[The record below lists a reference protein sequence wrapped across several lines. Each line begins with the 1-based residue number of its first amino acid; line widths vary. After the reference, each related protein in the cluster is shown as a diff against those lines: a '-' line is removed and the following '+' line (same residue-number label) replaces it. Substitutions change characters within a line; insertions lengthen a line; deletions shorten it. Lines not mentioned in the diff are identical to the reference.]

1 MSGAAPKRDLSA
13 VTDAAYPQT
22 FEEAFA
28 EIDRLRRIEAA
39 ARAFI
44 AADERFFVDGD
55 DVDERLAE
63 RDEAKRQL
71 CAAVMRTRRGGT

>member
-1 MSGAAPKRDLSA
+1 MIEP
-13 VTDAAYPQT
+13 YPQT
-22 FEEAFA
+22 IEAAFD
-28 EIDRLRRIEAA
+28 EIERLRLIERA

-55 DVDERLAE
+55 DVAKRTAE